1 MDNLGGSSSV
11 PGENSS
17 ILTPPES
24 TPTGEAM
31 EFGAFA
37 NQEKPKD
44 NSEQAPLNPEK
55 NVGAPEKASEVQSSA
70 MPATAPATDDSDDV
84 PESQE
89 VAELQRVDIPRDA
102 EELPKA
108 YVAAVSKIVESDK
121 RDPHQLVSDL
131 DKARWDLLK
140 KAYGRKL
147 GDGLNGGGA

>member
-1 MDNLGGSSSV
+1 MDNMGGSSSV

-24 TPTGEAM
+24 TPTGEVV

-44 NSEQAPLNPEK
+44 NVEQAPLNPEK
-55 NVGAPEKASEVQSSA
+55 NVSAPEKASEAQSSA
-70 MPATAPATDDSDDV
+70 MPTAAPVADDSNDV
-84 PESQE
+84 ADSQE
-89 VAELQRVDIPRDA
+89 VVELQKVDVQRDA